1 MSFKTSLTAVRYYTA
16 ADPYYYTV
24 DNRPLEDLKDRDD
37 AISDELDRRTLA
49 IDITG
54 AVSPTTNKLPAGWS
68 VARTGAGQY
77 DITHT
82 LGNANFIVT
91 GNIFGGTPGVVTT
104 TAQTTSTISVKTVNM
119 SGTATDLRFQCL
131 VTGY

>member
-1 MSFKTSLTAVRYYTA
+1 MAFKTSLTAVRYYTG

-24 DNRPLEDLKDRDD
+24 DNRPLQDLHDRDD
-37 AISDELDRRTLA
+37 ALADELDRRTLV

-54 AVSPTTNKLPAGWS
+54 AVSPTTNKLPAGWA
-68 VARTGAGQY
+68 VARTGAGVY

-82 LGNANFIVT
+82 IGNANFIVT
-91 GNIFGGTPGVVTT
+91 GNIFGATAGVVTT
-104 TAQTTSTISVKTVNM
+104 TAQNATTITIKTVNM
-119 SGTATDLRFQCL
+119 SNAATDLRFQCL